1 MCSRVRN
8 CIAQNQTYVRERA
21 LSIGHKAIPALV
33 ASSYDED
40 GYV

>member
-8 CIAQNQTYVRERA
+8 CIAQNQTHVRGRA
-21 LSIGHKAIPALV
+21 SSIGRKAIPALV